1 MAGAGLAID
10 GLKRGGY
17 TGMAETTAG
26 GAMIGYKFGGGIGAA
41 IGAVVGLEAGIVR
54 MFIKGAAEKAKEK
67 IKSLYGV
74 DVKDKGV
81 LQQIVDTAK
90 SGFGGN
96 LDMAIRSQQVR
107 DLIQLYGMTT
117 GQKVSGM
124 PGSVTPLSL
133 VQSGGSL
140 YQSPQYNNGAPL
152 PVLGGLPSLDRV
164 GGGVASSAGGTIV
177 IPLQI
182 DSTAVGNVVIQDGRV
197 VAQGAITA
205 MKSNA
210 GRQEL
215 TALQLSPG
223 TLVT

>member
-1 MAGAGLAID
+1 
-10 GLKRGGY
+10 
-17 TGMAETTAG
+17 
-26 GAMIGYKFGGGIGAA
+26 
-41 IGAVVGLEAGIVR
+41 
-54 MFIKGAAEKAKEK
+54 
-67 IKSLYGV
+67 
-74 DVKDKGV
+74 
-81 LQQIVDTAK
+81 
-90 SGFGGN
+90 
-96 LDMAIRSQQVR
+96 
-107 DLIQLYGMTT
+107 
-117 GQKVSGM
+117 M

-152 PVLGGLPSLDRV
+152 PVLGGLPSLDQV
-164 GGGVASSAGGTIV
+164 GGGVASNAGGTIV

-210 GRQEL
+210 GRREL